1 MIRPI
6 VKDKFLLGQKSLPVD
21 KNDKND
27 IAAARDLLDTLAAH
41 SHECVG
47 MAANMIGVLKRIIVF
62 EERGK
67 YVVMINPEI
76 KQKSAGTYTARESCL
91 CHVGERE
98 AVRYETVEV
107 EFLDIRMK
115 RCRKKYDG
123 FTAEIIQHELDH
135 LEGILI

>member
-6 VKDKFLLGQKSLPVD
+6 VKDKFLLGQRSLPAD
-21 KNDKND
+21 KTDV
-27 IAAARDLLDTLAAH
+27 AAARDLLETLAAH

-62 EERGK
+62 EDRGK

-76 KQKSAGTYTARESCL
+76 KQKSAATYTARESCL
-91 CHVGERE
+91 CHIGERE
-98 AVRYETVEV
+98 TVRYNAVEV
-107 EFLDIRMK
+107 EYLDIRMK

-123 FTAEIIQHELDH
+123 FTAEIIQHEMDH